1 MEESADPHLGSGDH
15 LQTGSGE
22 PVRRY
27 THSVSPY
34 RQQQDRQRKTIGHL
48 REIVNSTHMAQ
59 DSDKT
64 LEPHIDQHGRTY
76 YMDHSTHTIAF
87 NGGGGGGGGGVSAE
101 PQTSQPRQD
110 EMQTRRQMLDRRY
123 QSLQRSFRVPRGGDR
138 PRGRGQHQ
146 QQGSHAHLPSSG
158 SVDNQSLTLTLA
170 EAEAMF
176 RGNAGGSSSN
186 GTRMG
191 GKKKSSGRAG
201 RWLFGRKSSKT
212 IQQQGGSNSSEDDTL
227 MVTSPPPL
235 ESPASL
241 SAQSSRE
248 SSTVR
253 SGSSEPEVAA
263 EVGGVSG
270 ESVAEETTEMT
281 VVVEP
286 RQNGMEPE
294 QRASTSS
301 DNSLPSDQ
309 VFLPAQAEEQRSSEP
324 RPGEIES
331 ETAPRGDDS
340 STLGIAAT
348 LRSDPIVRGSG
359 LTSMDQSAA
368 MRARSRSQARRSQRR
383 ASDTDEDTN
392 LEGSAR
398 PSSSSVI
405 RTREG
410 SSPPPPS
417 SVSEEAGSGEGV
429 EKAEKERSVR
439 PLSEGLSLSPT
450 LKFLTRKDLYTFLSS
465 AGEVGEAFLANRGL
479 MELVQRIRGDNRLL
493 DKYQHS
499 RQLVSALN
507 SFADPHADMP
517 GEWEKKLNRQG
528 KVFFIDHTPDR
539 KSVV

>member
-1 MEESADPHLGSGDH
+1 M
-15 LQTGSGE
+15 
-22 PVRRY
+22 
-27 THSVSPY
+27 
-34 RQQQDRQRKTIGHL
+34 
-48 REIVNSTHMAQ
+48 
-59 DSDKT
+59 
-64 LEPHIDQHGRTY
+64 
-76 YMDHSTHTIAF
+76 
-87 NGGGGGGGGGVSAE
+87 
-101 PQTSQPRQD
+101 
-110 EMQTRRQMLDRRY
+110 
-123 QSLQRSFRVPRGGDR
+123 
-138 PRGRGQHQ
+138 
-146 QQGSHAHLPSSG
+146 
-158 SVDNQSLTLTLA
+158 DNQSLTLTLA

-176 RGNAGGSSSN
+176 RGNAGGSSSSN
-186 GTRMG
+186 GTQTG

-212 IQQQGGSNSSEDDTL
+212 IQQQGGANSSEDETL

-235 ESPASL
+235 ESPASS

-309 VFLPAQAEEQRSSEP
+309 VFLPAQTEEQRSSEP

-392 LEGSAR
+392 LGTPRFPLA
-398 PSSSSVI
+398 I
-405 RTREG
+405 QL
-410 SSPPPPS
+410 
-417 SVSEEAGSGEGV
+417 
-429 EKAEKERSVR
+429 RS
-439 PLSEGLSLSPT
+439 
-450 LKFLTRKDLYTFLSS
+450 TF
-465 AGEVGEAFLANRGL
+465 
-479 MELVQRIRGDNRLL
+479 Q
-493 DKYQHS
+493 
-499 RQLVSALN
+499 
-507 SFADPHADMP
+507 
-517 GEWEKKLNRQG
+517 
-528 KVFFIDHTPDR
+528 
-539 KSVV
+539 